1 MITMNRKSYDALDP
15 QTKSIIDGLGREY
28 AMRYTTELDVL
39 TKKIYEGWKKKGVT
53 VSRLPK
59 EQFAKV
65 LDFPAVKAVREK
77 WIAKAKAAG
86 VPAEDIAK
94 DFDF

>member
-1 MITMNRKSYDALDP
+1 
-15 QTKSIIDGLGREY
+15 
-28 AMRYTTELDVL
+28 MRYTTELDVL
-39 TKKIYEGWKKKGVT
+39 TKKIVAGWKAKGVT
-53 VSRLPK
+53 VIRLPK

-86 VPAEDIAK
+86 VPAEEIAS
-94 DFDF
+94 DFNF